1 MTDAISRSAAIDIID
16 EERRFI
22 ESLRETAFDNED
34 RAHNTGELGCAIR
47 LARKIKVLP
56 ALDVA
61 QIVTNGQDTT
71 YLRVKSLDG
80 LRGRIVIDEESG
92 NRCAM
97 YYEEAEDFAPV
108 VHAMWIRDDLGNT
121 RCSNCHT
128 RLPFRHCYDDEDGY
142 EWDDEIDETPWC
154 MHCGARMDG
163 EAE

>member
-1 MTDAISRSAAIDIID
+1 MTDAISRSNLIKLCRNLVSGTVSPNDI
-16 EERRFI
+16 
-22 ESLRETAFDNED
+22 
-34 RAHNTGELGCAIR
+34 
-47 LARKIKVLP
+47 ARVP
-56 ALDVA
+56 GLDVA

-71 YLRVKSLDG
+71 YLRVKSLDE

-97 YYEEAEDFAPV
+97 YYEEAENFAPV
-108 VHAMWIRDDLGNT
+108 VHARWVRNGFGKT
-121 RCSNCHT
+121 RCSNCHI

-163 EAE
+163 EADVSCNTTD